1 MLTDNDSTPYFRF
14 NHNSIMTKIK
24 NKIAQLHD
32 YFITAIL
39 ILGFIVYGF
48 CVKIF
53 LDSIEL
59 NQLGYII
66 TLVFTFL
73 ISLIVTYIGHLIF
86 SKW

>member
-1 MLTDNDSTPYFRF
+1 
-14 NHNSIMTKIK
+14 MTKIK